1 VVTQA
6 DVYVPTAEDLAA
18 IAEQVWSSYVSDGV
32 YADGAEHPLADA
44 VTAAVSITGQWC
56 GHVLIVTESSTARGI
71 AAAMFALDSADVG
84 DPEIRDA
91 FGEMANIIGGNVK
104 ALLPEPSVLSL
115 PQVDLEHGAL
125 SVPSAQLVSQAD
137 LRWDGQ
143 PVRISVWGN
152 A

>member
-1 VVTQA
+1 
-6 DVYVPTAEDLAA
+6 
-18 IAEQVWSSYVSDGV
+18 
-32 YADGAEHPLADA
+32 
-44 VTAAVSITGQWC
+44 
-56 GHVLIVTESSTARGI
+56 
-71 AAAMFALDSADVG
+71 
-84 DPEIRDA
+84 
-91 FGEMANIIGGNVK
+91 MANIIGGNVK